1 MSACYAINL
10 DIYVKNE
17 DNIIKK
23 LTDKIAKDEASDHAR
38 YQSSPDESTTLKE
51 MLAIF
56 LASNQK
62 GYEFEEKW
70 EGKEHH
76 VIASSYFNASYG
88 WEIILIEMFKAIV
101 DDLKDG
107 SGLII
112 DIENDYD
119 KFIVK
124 DGKVIQLH

>member
-23 LTDKIAKDEASDHAR
+23 LTEKIAKDEASDHAH
-38 YQSSPDESTTLKE
+38 YQSSPSENTTLRE
-51 MLAIF
+51 MIGIF
-56 LASNQK
+56 LASDARN
-62 GYEFEEKW
+62 YEFEERV

-76 VIASSYFNASYG
+76 VIASSFFNASYG
-88 WEIILIEMFKAIV
+88 WEIVLIEMFKAIV

-112 DIENDYD
+112 DIENNYD

>member
-10 DIYVKNE
+10 DLYIKNE
-17 DNIIKK
+17 DNVLKK
-23 LTDKIAKDEASDHAR
+23 LAEKIAKDEASNHAH
-38 YQSSPDESTTLKE
+38 YQSSPDETTTLKE

-56 LASNQK
+56 LASNQM
-62 GYEFEEKW
+62 GYEFEERL
-70 EGKEHH
+70 EDKEHH
-76 VIASSYFNASYG
+76 IIANSYFNASYG
-88 WEIILIEMFKAIV
+88 WEIVLIEMFKTIV

-119 KFIVK
+119 KFTVK
-124 DGKVIQLH
+124 DGKVLQLH

>member
-17 DNIIKK
+17 NNIIKK
-23 LTDKIAKDEASDHAR
+23 LTEKIAKDEASEHAH
-38 YQSSPDESTTLKE
+38 YQSSPDESTTLRE

-56 LASNQK
+56 LASNQNN
-62 GYEFEEKW
+62 YEFEERV

-76 VIASSYFNASYG
+76 VIASSFFNASYG
-88 WEIILIEMFKAIV
+88 WEIVLIEMFKTIV